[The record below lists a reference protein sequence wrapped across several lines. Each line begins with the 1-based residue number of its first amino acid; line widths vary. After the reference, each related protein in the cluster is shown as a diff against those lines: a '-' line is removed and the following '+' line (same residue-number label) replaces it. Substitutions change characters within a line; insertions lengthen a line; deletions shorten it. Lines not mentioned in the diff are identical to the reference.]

1 MESPLSQEDQA
12 YCADNVDPC
21 HPFALLNLKEPDE
34 DSYLVVERFLGP
46 DFLSR
51 DPQHGEVKGELDFD
65 EPSGLVIAT
74 DASKGSIAFDLDG
87 GVRHEWPELSSGNGW
102 RFFPERRCFA
112 RPAEAVGVE
121 ERAFLA
127 G

>member
-1 MESPLSQEDQA
+1 M
-12 YCADNVDPC
+12 
-21 HPFALLNLKEPDE
+21 NLKEPDE
-34 DSYLVVERFLGP
+34 DSYLVVERFLSP

-51 DPQHGEVKGELDFD
+51 DPQYGEVKGDLAFD
-65 EPSGLVIAT
+65 GSFGLVVAT
-74 DASKGSIAFDLDG
+74 DATKSSIAFDLDG
-87 GVRHEWPELSSGNGW
+87 GVRHEWPELSSDNGW

-112 RPAEAVGVE
+112 RHAGRIGME